1 MSDIKTIIKY
11 TGAAVDGKSM
21 DVSDLAPSLI
31 ALSDLLKIVNKKH
44 NGERAG
50 LKCMARCRHHT
61 KWHSWKM
68 MTRDAGLIRLADS
81 GRPRAGY
88 VPA

>member
-31 ALSDLLKIVNKKH
+31 ALSDLDTRKNHVFEHHDFKKV
-44 NGERAG
+44 
-50 LKCMARCRHHT
+50 
-61 KWHSWKM
+61 SF
-68 MTRDAGLIRLADS
+68 
-81 GRPRAGY
+81 
-88 VPA
+88 

>member
-31 ALSDLLKIVNKKH
+31 ALSDLLKIVNKKY
-44 NGERAG
+44 NGEKAG
-50 LKCMARCRHHT
+50 LKCTVRCRRHT
-61 KWHSWKM
+61 K
-68 MTRDAGLIRLADS
+68 
-81 GRPRAGY
+81 
-88 VPA
+88 